1 MPRNHLTGAEDRK
14 RNIVRSSV
22 AVARRL
28 EPDAVDVSDELVE
41 VLQQIYLNFLTCFP
55 GWHCVSS
62 NGPTNY
68 IWSRAFYVRWL
79 CRFRFNRTAIK

>member
-1 MPRNHLTGAEDRK
+1 MHQLMIPAEVSDGTGRG
-14 RNIVRSSV
+14 
-22 AVARRL
+22 L

-41 VLQQIYLNFLTCFP
+41 VLQQIYLNFLTCFS
-55 GWHCVSS
+55 GSHNVSS

-79 CRFRFNRTAIK
+79 CRFRFNRTAIR